1 MKKESKSTKDTG
13 HSFADYFKRALNP
26 LLVLLLLSEQP
37 MYVYEM
43 MREISKRS
51 DGRYTISLLYPVIQ
65 RLLSQG
71 YVCEGQKAISDDNR
85 VRQYYE
91 ITSDGIS
98 YLRQIE
104 AVYAEM
110 SKAIANSSKHRRWQR
125 MMEDKIVRQ
134 YVRAVS
140 RKLIC
145 SKATRSKLLNG
156 LKQELSAYSELSYN
170 ELCAKVGNPEQI
182 AEQLLE
188 SVDETEIAVS
198 KRKHRFVITLVIG
211 ILIVLL
217 LLLAAYYI
225 HAQQVIRGDF
235 YFTRSNTESDGQL
248 ISDEMLEN

>member
-98 YLRQIE
+98 YLRQI
-104 AVYAEM
+104 
-110 SKAIANSSKHRRWQR
+110 
-125 MMEDKIVRQ
+125 EDKIVRQ

>member
-1 MKKESKSTKDTG
+1 MFGGAMKKESKSTKDTG

-104 AVYAEM
+104 AVYA
-110 SKAIANSSKHRRWQR
+110 
-125 MMEDKIVRQ
+125 
-134 YVRAVS
+134 
-140 RKLIC
+140 
-145 SKATRSKLLNG
+145 
-156 LKQELSAYSELSYN
+156 
-170 ELCAKVGNPEQI
+170 
-182 AEQLLE
+182 
-188 SVDETEIAVS
+188 
-198 KRKHRFVITLVIG
+198 
-211 ILIVLL
+211 
-217 LLLAAYYI
+217 
-225 HAQQVIRGDF
+225 
-235 YFTRSNTESDGQL
+235 
-248 ISDEMLEN
+248 

>member
-98 YLRQIE
+98 YLRQ
-104 AVYAEM
+104 
-110 SKAIANSSKHRRWQR
+110 
-125 MMEDKIVRQ
+125 DKIVRQ

>member
-1 MKKESKSTKDTG
+1 
-13 HSFADYFKRALNP
+13 
-26 LLVLLLLSEQP
+26 
-37 MYVYEM
+37 
-43 MREISKRS
+43 
-51 DGRYTISLLYPVIQ
+51 
-65 RLLSQG
+65 
-71 YVCEGQKAISDDNR
+71 
-85 VRQYYE
+85 
-91 ITSDGIS
+91 
-98 YLRQIE
+98 
-104 AVYAEM
+104 
-110 SKAIANSSKHRRWQR
+110 

-198 KRKHRFVITLVIG
+198 KHRFVITLVIG

>member
-110 SKAIANSSKHRRWQR
+110 GGA
-125 MMEDKIVRQ
+125 DKILDYADRPSFCL
-134 YVRAVS
+134 YS
-140 RKLIC
+140 
-145 SKATRSKLLNG
+145 SG
-156 LKQELSAYSELSYN
+156 LS
-170 ELCAKVGNPEQI
+170 PPR
-182 AEQLLE
+182 
-188 SVDETEIAVS
+188 D
-198 KRKHRFVITLVIG
+198 
-211 ILIVLL
+211 ILIRFSR
-217 LLLAAYYI
+217 YQTI
-225 HAQQVIRGDF
+225 
-235 YFTRSNTESDGQL
+235 
-248 ISDEMLEN
+248 